1 MDNTTIT
8 RLNALAKSIARLE
21 KKVDFILAELKLNYV
36 EETDYPPA
44 LAEVVALIKDGKIAS
59 AVKAYMQASAVSMTE
74 AKEAVDTMDMEIKSR
89 GNS

>member
-1 MDNTTIT
+1 MDQKTIT

-44 LAEVVALIKDGKIAS
+44 LAEVVALIKDGKLAA

-74 AKEAVDTMDMEIKSR
+74 AKAAVDTMDMEIKSR
-89 GNS
+89 GR